1 MSLKRKLEECL
12 WYKDK
17 YIEISCTEYRFYDNI
32 YFKTKIILV
41 INTCICGEAI
51 KEIKEIISP
60 KFRLLLIKR
69 GQDQDR
75 ALRGVTNNG
84 DIKYL

>member
-1 MSLKRKLEECL
+1 MTIYILKLKLY
-12 WYKDK
+12 WSS
-17 YIEISCTEYRFYDNI
+17 IH
-32 YFKTKIILV
+32 
-41 INTCICGEAI
+41 ICGEAI

-75 ALRGVTNNG
+75 ALRGVTNSG